1 MQDHNIIAEQE
12 HTTVMA
18 HYEALERDD
27 WGYQSEAELEAAFI
41 RQLVGQGYERVHITS
56 EAQLLTNL
64 RKQMERLNGLT
75 LSDKEWRQLLEGHI
89 ASPQMTIEDKTER
102 MQRSEI
108 VNITRDNGD
117 TQNIKL
123 IDKRDIHN
131 NHLQVLNQYVPEGG
145 RRQNRYD
152 VTILVNGL
160 PLVHLELKKRGVPL
174 KEAFNQINRYE
185 RDSFWAGCGEQPDS
199 GLAGF
204 HSHVLDEEHPA
215 ERADE
220 VLCVHRR

>member
-18 HYEALERDD
+18 HYEALERED

-41 RQLVGQGYERVHITS
+41 QQLVGQGYERVHITS
-56 EAQLLTNL
+56 EAGLLTNL

-75 LSDKEWRQLLEGHI
+75 LSDKEWRQLLEEHI

-131 NHLQVLNQYVPEGG
+131 NHL
-145 RRQNRYD
+145 
-152 VTILVNGL
+152 
-160 PLVHLELKKRGVPL
+160 
-174 KEAFNQINRYE
+174 
-185 RDSFWAGCGEQPDS
+185 
-199 GLAGF
+199 
-204 HSHVLDEEHPA
+204 
-215 ERADE
+215 
-220 VLCVHRR
+220 